1 MSVERPLNI
10 LLLCNRPARG
20 ADAST
25 VTDHL
30 DAFRRFSQHNVFE
43 LSFIRELPS
52 RVALERFDAIAIH
65 YSTALGYYVD
75 HYISDAARQR
85 VRDFPGLK
93 IAFIQDEYR
102 MIDRVHE
109 VLRFLGIDILFT
121 CVPTPE
127 IEKVYPSPKL
137 PGATRINNLTGYV
150 PEALLSQPAA
160 PVAERP
166 IDVGYRTRRMPYWL
180 GALGV
185 EKSWIA
191 DEFAARARDS
201 DLRLDISCNEADR
214 LYGARWTE
222 FVGSCKAML
231 GVESGASVFD
241 FTGDLQKQVD
251 AYVAAHPQATFEEVQ
266 AKFLLPY
273 EGKIRLNQISP
284 RCFEAAALRTA
295 MVLFEGEYS
304 GVLEPWR
311 HYLPLKKDFS
321 NFPEVLAAL
330 RDQAGRQRLVDRTFE
345 EVARNPAWSY
355 RTFIGQFDDVL
366 DRELA
371 ARGKP
376 LAVAPYTA
384 GTYRAALVGS
394 PAYAWKRFTSSV
406 LQRLLLGT
414 GLRKYLFKIWGST
427 PVTFRHAVRPLLRII
442 GR

>member
-1 MSVERPLNI
+1 MRKLNV

-30 DAFRRFSQHNVFE
+30 DAFRRFSRHNVFE

-52 RVALERFDAIAIH
+52 RVALERFDVLAIH

-75 HYISDAARQR
+75 HYISPDARQR

-93 IAFIQDEYR
+93 VAFIQDEYR

-109 VLRFLGIDILFT
+109 VLRFLGIDVLFT

-127 IEKVYPSPKL
+127 IEKVYPSAKL
-137 PGATRINNLTGYV
+137 PEVTKINNLTGYV
-150 PEALLSQPAA
+150 PEALLSR
-160 PVAERP
+160 PVVPIAERP
-166 IDVGYRTRRMPYWL
+166 IDVGYRTRKPPYWL
-180 GALGV
+180 GELGV
-185 EKSWIA
+185 EKWRIA
-191 DEFAARARDS
+191 DRFREHARDAG
-201 DLRLDISCNEADR
+201 LRLDVSYDEADR
-214 LYGARWTE
+214 LYGSSWID
-222 FVGSCKAML
+222 FVASCRAML

-241 FTGDLQKQVD
+241 FSGDLQKSVD
-251 AYVAAHPQATFEEVQ
+251 AYVAQHPDATFEEVQ
-266 AKFLLPY
+266 ARFLGPY

-330 RDQAGRQRLVDRTFE
+330 RDQAGLQRLVDRTFE
-345 EVARNPAWSY
+345 EVARNPVWSY

-366 DRELA
+366 ERELA

-376 LAVAPYTA
+376 LAAAPYTA

-414 GLRKYLFKIWGST
+414 GLRKYLFRIWGST
-427 PVTFRHAVRPLLRII
+427 PLTFRHAVRPLLRII

>member
-1 MSVERPLNI
+1 MRKLNV

-30 DAFRRFSQHNVFE
+30 DAFRRFSRHDVFE

-52 RVALERFDAIAIH
+52 RVALERFDVLAIH

-75 HYISDAARQR
+75 HYISPAARQR

-93 IAFIQDEYR
+93 VAFIQDEYR

-109 VLRFLGIDILFT
+109 VLRFLGMDVLFT

-127 IEKVYPSPKL
+127 IEKVYPSAKL
-137 PGATRINNLTGYV
+137 PGVTKINNLTGYV
-150 PEALLSQPAA
+150 PEALLSRQVVPIAD
-160 PVAERP
+160 RP
-166 IDVGYRTRRMPYWL
+166 IDVGYRTRKPPFWL
-180 GALGV
+180 GELGV
-185 EKSWIA
+185 EKWRIA
-191 DEFAARARDS
+191 DQFREHARDTG
-201 DLRLDISCNEADR
+201 LTLDVSHDEADR
-214 LYGARWTE
+214 LYGAKWTN
-222 FVGSCKAML
+222 FVASCKAML

-241 FTGDLQKQVD
+241 FSGELQRSVD
-251 AYVAAHPQATFEEVQ
+251 AYVAQHPNASFEEVQ
-266 AKFLLPY
+266 VKFLGPY
-273 EGKIRLNQISP
+273 EGRIRLNQISP

-330 RDQAGRQRLVDRTFE
+330 RDQAGLQRLVDRTFE
-345 EVARNPAWSY
+345 EVARNPAHSY
-355 RTFIGQFDDVL
+355 HTFVAQFDDAL
-366 DRELA
+366 ERELA

-376 LAVAPYTA
+376 MAQRPYEA
-384 GTYRAALVGS
+384 GSYRAALLGS
-394 PAYAWKRFTSSV
+394 PAYAWKRLTSSV

-414 GLRKYLFKIWGST
+414 GLRPILFRIWGNT
-427 PVTFRHAVRPLLRII
+427 PLTFRHAVRPLLRII